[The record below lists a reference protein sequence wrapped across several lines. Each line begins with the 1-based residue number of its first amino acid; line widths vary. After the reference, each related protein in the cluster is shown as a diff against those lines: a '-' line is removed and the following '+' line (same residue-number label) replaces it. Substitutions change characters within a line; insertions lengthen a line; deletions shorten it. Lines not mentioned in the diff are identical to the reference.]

1 MASGV
6 LRERRIVLRG
16 LGLCKIVRVL
26 EVQPELRRRAEAA
39 AETDGRVGADIA
51 ARADDLGNAVRRNVD
66 LFRKLAGAEPERDHE
81 LLVQNL
87 SRVGTDARHRRSP
100 SNGLRPMFM
109 GSGLAPLARPG
120 MTLWRERRDRDPG
133 AFELRPQHP
142 RRRDRRRLVA
152 VDADGVDLDRDGLA
166 ADRLEALR

>member
-6 LRERRIVLRG
+6 LRERRIVVRG

-26 EVQPELRRRAEAA
+26 EVQPKLRRGAEAA
-39 AETDGRVGADIA
+39 AETDGGVGADIA

-100 SNGLRPMFM
+100 SNGLRSTGVTDVYGFRARAV
-109 GSGLAPLARPG
+109 GAPRNDVMAR
-120 MTLWRERRDRDPG
+120 TARSR
-133 AFELRPQHP
+133 P
-142 RRRDRRRLVA
+142 RRLRASPAASAPSRPPSARRR
-152 VDADGVDLDRDGLA
+152 GR
-166 ADRLEALR
+166 RWCR